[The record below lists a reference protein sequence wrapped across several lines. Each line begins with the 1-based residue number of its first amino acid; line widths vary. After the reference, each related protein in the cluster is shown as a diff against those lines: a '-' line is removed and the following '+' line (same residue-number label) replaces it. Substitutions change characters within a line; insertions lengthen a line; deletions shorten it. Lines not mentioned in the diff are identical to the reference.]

1 MLVYNSP
8 LLLVK
13 FVRNKYNQT
22 IDWLF
27 QQFPSYQEIGAEA
40 YKPGLERV
48 EKLLSTFGNPHLK
61 TKTIHVAG
69 TNGKGSTCSFIASI
83 LTEKGEKVGLFTSPH
98 IFDFK
103 ERIRING
110 TTISEEDVVS
120 FCTKLQEIELPFQP
134 SFFEITFVM
143 AMEYFAAQNCT
154 YAIIETGLGGR
165 LDATNVV
172 QPLLSIITNIGLDHQ
187 QFLGHSIAEIA
198 AEKAGIIKKNIPVF
212 IAEETVETKNIFLTH
227 ALEKQTRINF
237 LVPTHSK
244 VDGIANYQQTNLQ
257 TAIQA
262 LSIIDIDVFD
272 AEVSLAL
279 KNLFQ
284 NTGLF
289 GRFQVINSSPRIII
303 DAAHNEAGIKILLKE
318 LQDTPHEKLKFII
331 GSSGDKDLKKL
342 IANLPQSS
350 ELYLCVFK
358 NERSTT
364 YNDLSELAAE
374 NSAVKK
380 VYKEINQALNEIV
393 SDTLP
398 NETIVICGSFF
409 LISDI
414 NLSLLKQ

>member
-1 MLVYNSP
+1 M
-8 LLLVK
+8 
-13 FVRNKYNQT
+13 RNKYKQT

-27 QQFPSYQEIGAEA
+27 KQFPSYQEIGAEA

-48 EKLLSTFGNPHLK
+48 EKLLNTFSNPHLK

-110 TTISEEDVVS
+110 TTISEEDVVT
-120 FCTKLQEIELPFQP
+120 FCTKLREIELPFQP

-187 QFLGHSIAEIA
+187 NFLGNTIEAIA
-198 AEKAGIIKKNIPVF
+198 AEKAGIIKNKVPVF
-212 IAEETVETKNIFLTH
+212 VAEETAGTKNIFLNH
-227 ALEKQTRINF
+227 ALEKQTSIQF
-237 LVPTHSK
+237 LVPTYTK

-257 TAIQA
+257 TAIQG
-262 LSIIDIDVFD
+262 LSVIGIEAND

-279 KNLFQ
+279 RNLYE

-289 GRFQVINSSPRIII
+289 GRFQEIQKQPQIII

-318 LQDTPHEKLKFII
+318 LQDTPHEKLKFIV

-342 IANLPQSS
+342 ISNLPSTS
-350 ELYLCVFK
+350 EINLCVFK

-364 YNDLSELAAE
+364 YNELSELAAE
-374 NSAVKK
+374 IGAVKK
-380 VYKEINQALNEIV
+380 VYKEINAAINEIV
-393 SDTLP
+393 SDTLY

-414 NLSLLKQ
+414 KLSLLKQ

>member
-1 MLVYNSP
+1 VLAYNLP
-8 LLLVK
+8 LLRVK

-48 EKLLSTFGNPHLK
+48 AKLLSTFSNPHHK

-110 TTISEEDVVS
+110 ATISEEEVVS
-120 FCTKLQEIELPFQP
+120 FCHQLKEIELPFQP

-172 QPLLSIITNIGLDHQ
+172 LPLLSIITNIGLDHQ

-212 IAEETVETKNIFLTH
+212 IAEETAETKNIFLTH
-227 ALEKQTRINF
+227 ALEKQTSIEF
-237 LVPTHSK
+237 LVPTHTK

-257 TAIQA
+257 TAVQG
-262 LSIIDIDVFD
+262 LSIIGIDVFD
-272 AEVSLAL
+272 SEVSLAL
-279 KNLFQ
+279 KNLFK

-289 GRFQVINSSPRIII
+289 GRFQEINSSPRIII

-318 LQDTPHEKLKFII
+318 LQDTPHEKLKFIV

-342 IANLPQSS
+342 ISNFPATS
-350 ELYLCVFK
+350 ELNLCVFK

-364 YNDLSELAAE
+364 YNELSELAAE

-380 VYKEINQALNEIV
+380 IYKEINQAINEIV

-414 NLSLLKQ
+414 KLSLLKQ

>member
-1 MLVYNSP
+1 MLAYNLP
-8 LLLVK
+8 LLRVK

-48 EKLLSTFGNPHLK
+48 AKLLSTFSNPHHK

-110 TTISEEDVVS
+110 ATISEEEVVS
-120 FCTKLQEIELPFQP
+120 FCHQLKEIELPFQP

-172 QPLLSIITNIGLDHQ
+172 LPLLSIITNIGLDHQ

-212 IAEETVETKNIFLTH
+212 IAEETAETKNIFLTH
-227 ALEKQTRINF
+227 ALEKQTSIEF
-237 LVPTHSK
+237 LVPTHTK

-257 TAIQA
+257 TAVQG
-262 LSIIDIDVFD
+262 LSIIGIDVFD
-272 AEVSLAL
+272 SEVSLAL
-279 KNLFQ
+279 KNLFK

-289 GRFQVINSSPRIII
+289 GRFQEINSSPRIII

-318 LQDTPHEKLKFII
+318 LQDTPHEKLKFIV

-342 IANLPQSS
+342 ISNFPATS
-350 ELYLCVFK
+350 ELNLCVFK

-364 YNDLSELAAE
+364 YNELSELAAE

-380 VYKEINQALNEIV
+380 IYKEINQAINEIV

-414 NLSLLKQ
+414 KLSLLKQ

>member
-1 MLVYNSP
+1 M
-8 LLLVK
+8 
-13 FVRNKYNQT
+13 RNKYKQT

-27 QQFPSYQEIGAEA
+27 KQFPSYQEIGAEA

-48 EKLLSTFGNPHLK
+48 EKLLNTFSNPHLN

-110 TTISEEDVVS
+110 TTISEEDVVT
-120 FCTKLQEIELPFQP
+120 FCTKLREIELPFQP

-187 QFLGHSIAEIA
+187 NFLGNTIEAIA
-198 AEKAGIIKKNIPVF
+198 AEKAGIIKNKVPVF
-212 IAEETVETKNIFLTH
+212 VAEETEETKNIFLNH
-227 ALEKQTRINF
+227 ALEKQTSIQF
-237 LVPTHSK
+237 LVPTYTK

-257 TAIQA
+257 TAIQG
-262 LSIIDIDVFD
+262 LSVIGINVND

-279 KNLFQ
+279 RNLYE

-289 GRFQVINSSPRIII
+289 GRFQEIQKQPQIII
-303 DAAHNEAGIKILLKE
+303 DTAHNEAGIKILLKE
-318 LQDTPHEKLKFII
+318 LQDTPHEKLKFIV

-342 IANLPQSS
+342 ISNLPSTS
-350 ELYLCVFK
+350 EINLCVFK

-364 YNDLSELAAE
+364 YNELSELAAE
-374 NSAVKK
+374 IGAVKK

-393 SDTLP
+393 SDTLY
-398 NETIVICGSFF
+398 NEKIVICGSFF

-414 NLSLLKQ
+414 KLSLLKQ

>member
-1 MLVYNSP
+1 
-8 LLLVK
+8 
-13 FVRNKYNQT
+13 VRNKYNQT
-22 IDWLF
+22 IHWLF

-48 EKLLSTFGNPHLK
+48 EKLLSTFSNPHHK

-69 TNGKGSTCSFIASI
+69 TNGKGSTCSFLASI

-110 TTISEEDVVS
+110 TVISEEDVVS
-120 FCTKLQEIELPFQP
+120 FCTKLREIELPFQP

-143 AMEYFAAQNCT
+143 AMHHFATNNCT

-172 QPLLSIITNIGLDHQ
+172 LPLLSIITNIGLDHQ

-198 AEKAGIIKKNIPVF
+198 GEKAGIIKRNIPVF
-212 IAEETVETKNIFLTH
+212 IAEETAETKNIFLSH
-227 ALEKQTRINF
+227 ALEKQTSIEF
-237 LVPTHSK
+237 LVPTHTK

-257 TAIQA
+257 TAIQG
-262 LSIIDIDVFD
+262 LSIIDIDVSD
-272 AEVSLAL
+272 SEVSLAI
-279 KNLFQ
+279 KNLYN

-303 DAAHNEAGIKILLKE
+303 DVAHNEAGIKILLKE
-318 LQDTPHEKLKFII
+318 LQHTPHEKLKFII

-342 IANLPQSS
+342 ISNLPSTS
-350 ELYLCVFK
+350 EINLCVFK

-364 YNDLSELAAE
+364 YIELSKMAAE
-374 NSAVKK
+374 NSAIRT
-380 VYKEINQALNEIV
+380 VYKEVNQALNEIV
-393 SDTLP
+393 SYTLP

-414 NLSLLKQ
+414 NLSLFKH

>member
-1 MLVYNSP
+1 MSTSP
-8 LLLVK
+8 VK
-13 FVRNKYNQT
+13 SVHNKYHQT

-27 QQFPSYQEIGAEA
+27 QQFPSYQEIGSSA
-40 YKPGLERV
+40 YKPGLENV
-48 EKLLSTFGNPHLK
+48 SHLLSSLGNPHLK

-110 TTISEEDVVS
+110 TVISEDDVVS

-134 SFFEITFVM
+134 SFFEITFAM
-143 AMEYFAAQNCT
+143 AMHHFASHNCT

-172 QPLLSIITNIGLDHQ
+172 LPLLSIITNIGLDHQ

-198 AEKAGIIKKNIPVF
+198 GEKAGIIKKNIPVF
-212 IAEETVETKNIFLTH
+212 IAEEIAETKNIFLTH
-227 ALEKQTRINF
+227 ALEKQTSINF
-237 LVPTHSK
+237 LKPTHTK
-244 VDGIANYQQTNLQ
+244 VDGIADYQQTNLQ

-272 AEVSLAL
+272 SEVSLAI
-279 KNLFQ
+279 KNLFK

-289 GRFQVINSSPRIII
+289 GRFQEINNSPRIII
-303 DAAHNEAGIKILLKE
+303 DAAHNEAGIRILLKE
-318 LQDTPHEKLKFII
+318 LQDAPNEKLKFIV

-342 IANLPQSS
+342 ISNLPTAS
-350 ELYLCVFK
+350 ELNLCVFK

-364 YNDLSELAAE
+364 YNELSELAAE
-374 NSAVKK
+374 NSAIKK

-393 SDTLP
+393 SDTLS

-414 NLSLLKQ
+414 NLSLLKL

>member
-1 MLVYNSP
+1 M
-8 LLLVK
+8 
-13 FVRNKYNQT
+13 RNKYKQT

-27 QQFPSYQEIGAEA
+27 KQFPSYQEIGAEA

-48 EKLLSTFGNPHLK
+48 EKLLNTFSNPHLK

-110 TTISEEDVVS
+110 TTISEEDVVT
-120 FCTKLQEIELPFQP
+120 FCTKLREIELPFQP

-143 AMEYFAAQNCT
+143 AMEYFATQNCT

-187 QFLGHSIAEIA
+187 NFLGNTIEAIA
-198 AEKAGIIKKNIPVF
+198 AEKAGIIKNKVPVF
-212 IAEETVETKNIFLTH
+212 VAEETAQTKNTFLTH
-227 ALEKQTRINF
+227 ALEKQTSIQF
-237 LVPTHSK
+237 LLPTYTK

-257 TAIQA
+257 TAIQG
-262 LSIIDIDVFD
+262 LSVIGIEAND

-279 KNLFQ
+279 RNLYD

-289 GRFQVINSSPRIII
+289 GRFQEIQKQPQIII

-318 LQDTPHEKLKFII
+318 LQDTPHEKLKFIV

-342 IANLPQSS
+342 ISNLPSTS
-350 ELYLCVFK
+350 EINLCVFK

-364 YNDLSELAAE
+364 YNELSELAAE
-374 NSAVKK
+374 IGAVKK
-380 VYKEINQALNEIV
+380 VYKEINAAINEIV
-393 SDTLP
+393 SDTLY

-414 NLSLLKQ
+414 KLSLLKK

>member
-1 MLVYNSP
+1 MNMSISP
-8 LLLVK
+8 VK
-13 FVRNKYNQT
+13 SVHNKYHQT

-27 QQFPSYQEIGAEA
+27 KQFPSYQEIGAEA

-48 EKLLSTFGNPHLK
+48 EKLLNTFSNPHLK

-110 TTISEEDVVS
+110 TTISEEDVVT
-120 FCTKLQEIELPFQP
+120 FCTKLREIELPFQP

-187 QFLGHSIAEIA
+187 NFLGNTIEAIA
-198 AEKAGIIKKNIPVF
+198 AEKAGIIKNKVPVF
-212 IAEETVETKNIFLTH
+212 VAEETAGTKNIFLNH
-227 ALEKQTRINF
+227 ALEKQTSIQF
-237 LVPTHSK
+237 LLPTYTK

-257 TAIQA
+257 TAIQG
-262 LSIIDIDVFD
+262 LSVIGIEAND

-279 KNLFQ
+279 RNLYE

-289 GRFQVINSSPRIII
+289 GRFQEIQKQPQIII

-318 LQDTPHEKLKFII
+318 LQDTPHEKLKFIV

-364 YNDLSELAAE
+364 YHELSELAAE
-374 NSAVKK
+374 IGAVKK
-380 VYKEINQALNEIV
+380 VYKEINQAINEIV
-393 SDTLP
+393 SDTLS

-414 NLSLLKQ
+414 KLSLLNQ

>member
-69 TNGKGSTCSFIASI
+69 TNGKGSTCSFLASI

-120 FCTKLQEIELPFQP
+120 FCAKLQEIELPFQP

-172 QPLLSIITNIGLDHQ
+172 LPLLSIITNIGLDHQ
-187 QFLGHSIAEIA
+187 QFLNH
-198 AEKAGIIKKNIPVF
+198 
-212 IAEETVETKNIFLTH
+212 
-227 ALEKQTRINF
+227 
-237 LVPTHSK
+237 
-244 VDGIANYQQTNLQ
+244 
-257 TAIQA
+257 
-262 LSIIDIDVFD
+262 
-272 AEVSLAL
+272 
-279 KNLFQ
+279 
-284 NTGLF
+284 
-289 GRFQVINSSPRIII
+289 
-303 DAAHNEAGIKILLKE
+303 
-318 LQDTPHEKLKFII
+318 
-331 GSSGDKDLKKL
+331 
-342 IANLPQSS
+342 
-350 ELYLCVFK
+350 
-358 NERSTT
+358 
-364 YNDLSELAAE
+364 
-374 NSAVKK
+374 
-380 VYKEINQALNEIV
+380 
-393 SDTLP
+393 
-398 NETIVICGSFF
+398 
-409 LISDI
+409 
-414 NLSLLKQ
+414 

>member
-1 MLVYNSP
+1 MNMSISP
-8 LLLVK
+8 VK
-13 FVRNKYNQT
+13 SVHNKYHQT

-27 QQFPSYQEIGAEA
+27 QQFPSYQEIGSSA
-40 YKPGLERV
+40 YKPGLENV
-48 EKLLSTFGNPHLK
+48 SHLLNSFGNPHLK

-110 TTISEEDVVS
+110 TVISEEDVVL
-120 FCTKLQEIELPFQP
+120 FCTKLREIELPFQP

-143 AMEYFAAQNCT
+143 AMHHFATNNCT

-172 QPLLSIITNIGLDHQ
+172 LPLLSIITNIGLDHQ

-198 AEKAGIIKKNIPVF
+198 GEKAGIIKKNIPVF
-212 IAEETVETKNIFLTH
+212 IAEETAETKNIFLSH
-227 ALEKQTRINF
+227 AQEKQTSINF
-237 LVPTHSK
+237 LNPTHTK

-279 KNLFQ
+279 KNLFK

-289 GRFQVINSSPRIII
+289 GRFQEINSSPRIII

-318 LQDTPHEKLKFII
+318 LRDTPNEKLKFIV

-342 IANLPQSS
+342 ISNFPTAS
-350 ELYLCVFK
+350 ELNLCVFK

-364 YNDLSELAAE
+364 YDVLSELAAE
-374 NSAVKK
+374 NSAIKK
-380 VYKEINQALNEIV
+380 VYKEINHALNEIV
-393 SDTLP
+393 SDTTP

>member
-1 MLVYNSP
+1 M
-8 LLLVK
+8 
-13 FVRNKYNQT
+13 RNKYKQT

-27 QQFPSYQEIGAEA
+27 KQFPSYQEIGAEA

-48 EKLLSTFGNPHLK
+48 EKLLNTFSNPHLK

-110 TTISEEDVVS
+110 TTISEEDVVT
-120 FCTKLQEIELPFQP
+120 FCTKLREIELPFQP

-187 QFLGHSIAEIA
+187 NFLGNTIEAIA
-198 AEKAGIIKKNIPVF
+198 AEKAGIIKNKVPVF
-212 IAEETVETKNIFLTH
+212 VAEETAGTKNIFLNH
-227 ALEKQTRINF
+227 ALEKQTSIQF
-237 LVPTHSK
+237 LLPTYTK

-257 TAIQA
+257 TAIQG
-262 LSIIDIDVFD
+262 LSVIGIEAND

-279 KNLFQ
+279 RNLYE

-289 GRFQVINSSPRIII
+289 GRFQEIQKQPQIII

-318 LQDTPHEKLKFII
+318 LQDTPHEKLKFIV

-342 IANLPQSS
+342 ISNLPSTS
-350 ELYLCVFK
+350 EINLCVFK

-364 YNDLSELAAE
+364 YNELSELAAE
-374 NSAVKK
+374 IGAVKK
-380 VYKEINQALNEIV
+380 VYKEINAAINEIV
-393 SDTLP
+393 SDTLY
-398 NETIVICGSFF
+398 NETIIICGSFF

-414 NLSLLKQ
+414 KLSLLKQ

>member
-1 MLVYNSP
+1 
-8 LLLVK
+8 
-13 FVRNKYNQT
+13 VRNKYNQT

-48 EKLLSTFGNPHLK
+48 AKLLSTFSNPHHK

-110 TTISEEDVVS
+110 ATISEEEVVS
-120 FCTKLQEIELPFQP
+120 FCHQLKEIELPFQP

-172 QPLLSIITNIGLDHQ
+172 LPLLSIITNIGLDHQ

-212 IAEETVETKNIFLTH
+212 IAEETAETKNIFLTH
-227 ALEKQTRINF
+227 ALEKQTSIEF
-237 LVPTHSK
+237 LVPTHTK

-257 TAIQA
+257 TAVQG
-262 LSIIDIDVFD
+262 LSIIGIDVFD
-272 AEVSLAL
+272 SEVSLAL
-279 KNLFQ
+279 KNLFK

-289 GRFQVINSSPRIII
+289 GRFQEINSSPRIII

-318 LQDTPHEKLKFII
+318 LQDTPHEKLKFIV

-342 IANLPQSS
+342 ISNFPATS
-350 ELYLCVFK
+350 ELNLCVFK

-364 YNDLSELAAE
+364 YNELSELAAE

-380 VYKEINQALNEIV
+380 IYKEINQAINEIV

-414 NLSLLKQ
+414 KLSLLKQ

>member
-1 MLVYNSP
+1 M
-8 LLLVK
+8 
-13 FVRNKYNQT
+13 
-22 IDWLF
+22 
-27 QQFPSYQEIGAEA
+27 
-40 YKPGLERV
+40 
-48 EKLLSTFGNPHLK
+48 
-61 TKTIHVAG
+61 
-69 TNGKGSTCSFIASI
+69 
-83 LTEKGEKVGLFTSPH
+83 
-98 IFDFK
+98 
-103 ERIRING
+103 
-110 TTISEEDVVS
+110 
-120 FCTKLQEIELPFQP
+120 
-134 SFFEITFVM
+134 
-143 AMEYFAAQNCT
+143 
-154 YAIIETGLGGR
+154 
-165 LDATNVV
+165 
-172 QPLLSIITNIGLDHQ
+172 
-187 QFLGHSIAEIA
+187 
-198 AEKAGIIKKNIPVF
+198 
-212 IAEETVETKNIFLTH
+212 
-227 ALEKQTRINF
+227 
-237 LVPTHSK
+237 
-244 VDGIANYQQTNLQ
+244 
-257 TAIQA
+257 
-262 LSIIDIDVFD
+262 
-272 AEVSLAL
+272 SLAL

-318 LQDTPHEKLKFII
+318 LHDTPHEKLKFII

>member
-1 MLVYNSP
+1 
-8 LLLVK
+8 
-13 FVRNKYNQT
+13 
-22 IDWLF
+22 
-27 QQFPSYQEIGAEA
+27 
-40 YKPGLERV
+40 
-48 EKLLSTFGNPHLK
+48 
-61 TKTIHVAG
+61 
-69 TNGKGSTCSFIASI
+69 
-83 LTEKGEKVGLFTSPH
+83 
-98 IFDFK
+98 
-103 ERIRING
+103 
-110 TTISEEDVVS
+110 
-120 FCTKLQEIELPFQP
+120 
-134 SFFEITFVM
+134 M

-172 QPLLSIITNIGLDHQ
+172 LPLLSIITNIGLDHQ

-212 IAEETVETKNIFLTH
+212 VAEETAETKNIFLNH
-227 ALEKQTRINF
+227 ALEKQTRIEF
-237 LVPTHSK
+237 LVPTHTK

-279 KNLFQ
+279 RNLFK

-289 GRFQVINSSPRIII
+289 GRFQEINSSPRIII

-318 LQDTPHEKLKFII
+318 LQDTPHEKLKFIV

-342 IANLPQSS
+342 ISNFPATS
-350 ELYLCVFK
+350 ELNLCVFK

-364 YNDLSELAAE
+364 YNELSELAAV
-374 NSAVKK
+374 NSAIKK
-380 VYKEINQALNEIV
+380 VYKEINQAINEIV

-414 NLSLLKQ
+414 KLSLLKQ

>member
-172 QPLLSIITNIGLDHQ
+172 LPLLSIITNIGL
-187 QFLGHSIAEIA
+187 
-198 AEKAGIIKKNIPVF
+198 V
-212 IAEETVETKNIFLTH
+212 
-227 ALEKQTRINF
+227 
-237 LVPTHSK
+237 
-244 VDGIANYQQTNLQ
+244 
-257 TAIQA
+257 
-262 LSIIDIDVFD
+262 
-272 AEVSLAL
+272 
-279 KNLFQ
+279 
-284 NTGLF
+284 
-289 GRFQVINSSPRIII
+289 
-303 DAAHNEAGIKILLKE
+303 
-318 LQDTPHEKLKFII
+318 
-331 GSSGDKDLKKL
+331 
-342 IANLPQSS
+342 
-350 ELYLCVFK
+350 LYL
-358 NERSTT
+358 
-364 YNDLSELAAE
+364 
-374 NSAVKK
+374 
-380 VYKEINQALNEIV
+380 
-393 SDTLP
+393 
-398 NETIVICGSFF
+398 
-409 LISDI
+409 
-414 NLSLLKQ
+414 

>member
-1 MLVYNSP
+1 VH
-8 LLLVK
+8 
-13 FVRNKYNQT
+13 NKYHQT

-27 QQFPSYQEIGAEA
+27 QQFPSYQEIGSSA
-40 YKPGLERV
+40 YKPGLENV
-48 EKLLSTFGNPHLK
+48 SHLLSSLGNPHLK

-110 TTISEEDVVS
+110 TVISEEDVVL
-120 FCTKLQEIELPFQP
+120 FCMKLREIELPFQP
-134 SFFEITFVM
+134 SFFEITFAM
-143 AMEYFAAQNCT
+143 AMHHFASHNCT

-172 QPLLSIITNIGLDHQ
+172 LPLLSIITNIGLDHQ

-212 IAEETVETKNIFLTH
+212 IAEETAETKNIFLTH
-227 ALEKQTRINF
+227 ALEKQTSINF
-237 LVPTHSK
+237 LKPTHTK
-244 VDGIANYQQTNLQ
+244 VDGIADYQQTNLQ

-262 LSIIDIDVFD
+262 LSIIDIDVFN
-272 AEVSLAL
+272 AEVSLAI
-279 KNLFQ
+279 KNLFK

-289 GRFQVINSSPRIII
+289 GRFQEINNSPRIII

-318 LQDTPHEKLKFII
+318 LQDTPNEKLKFIV

-342 IANLPQSS
+342 ISNLPTAS
-350 ELYLCVFK
+350 ELNLCVFK

-364 YNDLSELAAE
+364 YIELSKMAAE

-380 VYKEINQALNEIV
+380 VYKEINHALNEIV

-398 NETIVICGSFF
+398 NEIIVICGSFF

>member
-1 MLVYNSP
+1 M
-8 LLLVK
+8 
-13 FVRNKYNQT
+13 RNKYNRT
-22 IDWLF
+22 IEWLF
-27 QQFPSYQEIGAEA
+27 QQFPSYQEIGSSA
-40 YKPGLERV
+40 YKPGLENV
-48 EKLLSTFGNPHLK
+48 SHLLSSIGNPHLK

-69 TNGKGSTCSFIASI
+69 TNGKGSTCSFLASI

-120 FCTKLQEIELPFQP
+120 FCTELQKIELPFQP

-172 QPLLSIITNIGLDHQ
+172 LPLLSIITNIGLDHQ

-212 IAEETVETKNIFLTH
+212 VAEETAETKNIFLNH
-227 ALEKQTRINF
+227 ALEKQTSIDF
-237 LVPTHSK
+237 LVPTQTK

-257 TAIQA
+257 TAIQG

-279 KNLFQ
+279 ENLFK

-289 GRFQVINSSPRIII
+289 GRFQEINSSPRIII

-318 LQDTPHEKLKFII
+318 LQDTPHEKLKFIV

-342 IANLPQSS
+342 ISNLPTAS

-364 YNDLSELAAE
+364 YNNLSELAAE
-374 NSAVKK
+374 NSTVKK
-380 VYKEINQALNEIV
+380 VYKEINQAINEIV
-393 SDTLP
+393 SDTLS

-414 NLSLLKQ
+414 KLSLLKQ

>member
-1 MLVYNSP
+1 MNMSTSP
-8 LLLVK
+8 VK
-13 FVRNKYNQT
+13 SVHNKYHQT

-27 QQFPSYQEIGAEA
+27 QQFPSYQEIGSSA
-40 YKPGLERV
+40 YKPGLENV
-48 EKLLSTFGNPHLK
+48 SHLLSSLGNPHLK

-110 TTISEEDVVS
+110 TVISEEDVVL
-120 FCTKLQEIELPFQP
+120 FCMKLREIELPFQP
-134 SFFEITFVM
+134 SFFEITFAM
-143 AMEYFAAQNCT
+143 AMHHFASHNCT

-172 QPLLSIITNIGLDHQ
+172 LPLLSIITNIGLDHQ

-212 IAEETVETKNIFLTH
+212 IAEETAETKNIFLTH
-227 ALEKQTRINF
+227 ALEKQTSINF
-237 LVPTHSK
+237 LKPTHTK
-244 VDGIANYQQTNLQ
+244 VDGIADYQQTNLQ

-262 LSIIDIDVFD
+262 LSIIDIDVFN
-272 AEVSLAL
+272 AEVSLAI
-279 KNLFQ
+279 KNLFK

-289 GRFQVINSSPRIII
+289 GRFQEINNSPRIII

-318 LQDTPHEKLKFII
+318 LQDTPNEKLKFIV

-342 IANLPQSS
+342 ISNLPTAS
-350 ELYLCVFK
+350 ELNLCVFK

-364 YNDLSELAAE
+364 YIELSKMAAE

-380 VYKEINQALNEIV
+380 VYKEINHALNEIV

-398 NETIVICGSFF
+398 NEIIVICGSFF

>member
-1 MLVYNSP
+1 MH
-8 LLLVK
+8 
-13 FVRNKYNQT
+13 NKYHQT

-69 TNGKGSTCSFIASI
+69 TNGKGSTCSFLASI

-120 FCTKLQEIELPFQP
+120 FCAKLQEIELPFKP

-172 QPLLSIITNIGLDHQ
+172 LPLLSIITNIGLDHQ
-187 QFLGHSIAEIA
+187 QFLGNSIAEIA

-212 IAEETVETKNIFLTH
+212 VAEETAETKNIFLTH
-227 ALEKQTRINF
+227 ALEKQTSIEF
-237 LVPTHSK
+237 LVPSHIK
-244 VDGIANYQQTNLQ
+244 VSGIANYQQTNLQ

-262 LSIIDIDVFD
+262 LSIIDIDVID

-279 KNLFQ
+279 RNLFK

-289 GRFQVINSSPRIII
+289 GRFQEINSSPRIII

-318 LQDTPHEKLKFII
+318 LQDTPHEKLKFIV

-364 YNDLSELAAE
+364 YNELSELAAE
-374 NSAVKK
+374 NGTVKK
-380 VYKEINQALNEIV
+380 VYKEINQAINEIV
-393 SDTLP
+393 SDTLS

-414 NLSLLKQ
+414 KLSLLKQ

>member
-1 MLVYNSP
+1 
-8 LLLVK
+8 
-13 FVRNKYNQT
+13 VRNKYKQT

-27 QQFPSYQEIGAEA
+27 KQFPSYQEIGAEA

-48 EKLLSTFGNPHLK
+48 EKLLNTFSNPHLK

-110 TTISEEDVVS
+110 TTISEEDVVT
-120 FCTKLQEIELPFQP
+120 FCTKLREIELPFQP

-187 QFLGHSIAEIA
+187 NFLGNTIEAIA
-198 AEKAGIIKKNIPVF
+198 AEKAGIIKNKVPVF
-212 IAEETVETKNIFLTH
+212 VAEETAGTKNIFLNH
-227 ALEKQTRINF
+227 ALEKQTSIQF
-237 LVPTHSK
+237 LVPTYTK

-257 TAIQA
+257 TAIQG
-262 LSIIDIDVFD
+262 LSVIGIEAND

-279 KNLFQ
+279 RNLYE

-289 GRFQVINSSPRIII
+289 GRFQEIQKQPQIII

-318 LQDTPHEKLKFII
+318 LQDTPHEKLKFIV

-342 IANLPQSS
+342 ISNLPSTS
-350 ELYLCVFK
+350 EINLCVFK

-364 YNDLSELAAE
+364 YNELSELAAE
-374 NSAVKK
+374 IGAVKK
-380 VYKEINQALNEIV
+380 VYKEINAAINEIV
-393 SDTLP
+393 SDTLY

-414 NLSLLKQ
+414 KLSLLKQ